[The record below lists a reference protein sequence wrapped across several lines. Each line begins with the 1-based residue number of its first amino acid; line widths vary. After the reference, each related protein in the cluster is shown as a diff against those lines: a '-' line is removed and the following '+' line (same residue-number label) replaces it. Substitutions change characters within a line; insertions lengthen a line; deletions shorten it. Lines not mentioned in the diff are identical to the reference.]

1 LGPESDI
8 CGGGKDHDALVVRML
23 LVVECD
29 VSGSGRDHDALVVR
43 MLLVVECGLRRMG
56 PVESDADE
64 LIYKRGTGRL
74 H

>member
-1 LGPESDI
+1 
-8 CGGGKDHDALVVRML
+8 ML

-64 LIYKRGTGRL
+64 LIYSWLTGGLTGQAEFIRHSPSRAL
-74 H
+74 TM